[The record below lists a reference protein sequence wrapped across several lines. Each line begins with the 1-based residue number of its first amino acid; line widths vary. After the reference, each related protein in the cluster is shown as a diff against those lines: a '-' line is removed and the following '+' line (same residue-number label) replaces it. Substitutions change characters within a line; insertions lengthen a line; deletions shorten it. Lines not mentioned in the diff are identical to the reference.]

1 MFYNRFIL
9 ALVSVA
15 CLAVAGT
22 PPTKPTQKNPPST
35 ALTGY
40 TEWLPVTMVRDKL
53 IPPVPTHRDFNDQRY
68 EYRWKSER
76 IVNDDICTIELRPAD
91 DVEGAELLP
100 FVVVHY
106 SNPNGHGHAH
116 GFIKEDVRMGRG
128 KEHAFLTAKDCG
140 DVEIVAWGKAEDLPK
155 MKGAP
160 PSK

>member
-1 MFYNRFIL
+1 MFYGRLIL
-9 ALVSVA
+9 VLVS
-15 CLAVAGT
+15 AVCIAVVGT
-22 PPTKPTQKNPPST
+22 PPTKQTKKNAPSA

-40 TEWLPVTMVRDKL
+40 TEWIPMMMVRDKL

-91 DVEGAELLP
+91 DVEGSELLP

-106 SNPNGHGHAH
+106 SNPNGHGRAQ
-116 GFIKEDVRMGRG
+116 GFIREGVRMGSG
-128 KEHAFLTAKDCG
+128 KGHAFLTAKDCA
-140 DVEIVAWGKAEDLPK
+140 DVDIVAWGKAEDLPR
-155 MKGAP
+155 MKGVP